1 MKTNEILE
9 EQMERIE
16 YTKGEGGYLF
26 EDGQIV
32 DFEELILNKIDFRR
46 KTGALRIR
54 ITLNEVNI
62 DFLKEKIP
70 TRQQL
75 EKIEELISCNKI
87 LVFEITNKNNKL
99 VRGYGG
105 FDKTICDIK
114 QQLSDLYNLE
124 NLKKRLKLK

>member
-1 MKTNEILE
+1 MDNEKLIK
-9 EQMERIE
+9 
-16 YTKGEGGYLF
+16 YTEGEGGYLF
-26 EDGQIV
+26 EDGQII
-32 DFEELILNKIDFRR
+32 DFENLTSNKIDFRR

-70 TRQQL
+70 TKQQL

-87 LVFEITNKNNKL
+87 LVFEIVDENNKL

-105 FDKTICDIK
+105 FDKTICEVK
-114 QQLSDLYNLE
+114 QQIFDLYNLE
-124 NLKKRLKLK
+124 NLKKRLKENDN

>member
-54 ITLNEVNI
+54 ITLNEVNV

-105 FDKTICDIK
+105 FDKTICDVK
-114 QQLSDLYNLE
+114 QQLLDLHNLE